1 MFALV
6 PLALAAVLQPA
17 PAAAI
22 EAILDRVAEEAEVF
36 LNLAP
41 KIIARET
48 LRQRARKP
56 LRRFRPR
63 IGKSALE
70 PPAVRV
76 EEREIVSEYGF
87 STFREAPEALHEFRT
102 VVSVDGRAVAGQA
115 QARERLT
122 LGLTSDDDR
131 VKRKLLSQFERH
143 GLLAAAVDFGQLI
156 LLFSR
161 SRRAEYQFELQGEQ
175 RLGAEPVLVVRYR
188 QLDGPGAF
196 TVFEGSRG
204 YRARIEG
211 ELWVRQADFVP
222 LRIVIRT
229 AVSSAGKGE
238 IVHSGVVDY
247 FPSAYGVLLPAAV
260 RYEKLVENTPLV
272 ESVAAYSDYRMFA
285 ANAEIRFETAEPV
298 EPPRP

>member
-1 MFALV
+1 M
-6 PLALAAVLQPA
+6 LALAALALV
-17 PAAAI
+17 AAEGGL

-36 LNLAP
+36 RNLAP

-48 LRQRARKP
+48 LRQRAQKP

-70 PPAVRV
+70 PPKMRL

-87 STFREAPEALHEFRT
+87 STLQEDPEALHEFRT
-102 VVSVDGRAVAGQA
+102 VISVDGRAVAGHS

-122 LGLTSDDDR
+122 LGLTSADDR

-156 LLFSR
+156 LLFTR
-161 SRRAEYQFELQGEQ
+161 DRRGGYQFELRGEE
-175 RLGAEPVLVVRYR
+175 RLGAEPVLVVSYR
-188 QLDGPGAF
+188 QLEGPGAF
-196 TVFEGSRG
+196 TIFEGNRG

-211 ELWVRQADFVP
+211 EIWARQTDFVP
-222 LRIVIRT
+222 LRIAIRT
-229 AVSSAGKGE
+229 TASDASGKRE

-260 RYEKLVENTPLV
+260 RYEKLVDRVRLV
-272 ESVAAYSDYRMFA
+272 ENVASYSNYRMFSA
-285 ANAEIRFETAEPV
+285 DAEIRFETAEPQA
-298 EPPRP
+298 PPR